1 MGEGDDIVCSHVK
14 AWAGARFRTG
24 MSVAPHLDS
33 RFDGDIMNFT
43 VVLTT
48 EAINEIKAY
57 LDSAAYYV
65 DIKGNMNFSSENDI
79 SNLVFL
85 ELSE

>member
-1 MGEGDDIVCSHVK
+1 M
-14 AWAGARFRTG
+14 
-24 MSVAPHLDS
+24 
-33 RFDGDIMNFT
+33 MNFT

-48 EAINEIKAY
+48 EAISEIKAY

-65 DIKGNMNFSSENDI
+65 DIKGNMNFSSGNDI

>member
-1 MGEGDDIVCSHVK
+1 M
-14 AWAGARFRTG
+14 
-24 MSVAPHLDS
+24 
-33 RFDGDIMNFT
+33 MNFT

-48 EAINEIKAY
+48 EAIDEIKAY